1 MVSIIRGDDDFDS
14 ADAGGA
20 SISGELF
27 TAYVDSGTVSSAS
40 AEFATPTAAF
50 NALMAASALNTWM
63 LTRFDYIVTAV
74 DTYDTNT
81 YRYQIRKGYRTFS

>member
-1 MVSIIRGDDDFDS
+1 MVSVIRGDDDFDS

-27 TAYVDSGTVSSAS
+27 TAYVDSGTVSVAS
-40 AEFATPTAAF
+40 ATFATPLTAF

-74 DTYDTNT
+74 NTNDTDS